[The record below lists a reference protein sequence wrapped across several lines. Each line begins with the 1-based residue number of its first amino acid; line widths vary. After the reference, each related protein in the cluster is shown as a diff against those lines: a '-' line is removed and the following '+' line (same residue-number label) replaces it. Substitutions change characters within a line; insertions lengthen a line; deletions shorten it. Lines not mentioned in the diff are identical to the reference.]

1 VIEGDVRKFLIG
13 EQAFDEDAPELRARL
28 EQAYTHNVRPLCQ
41 CKDPPLP
48 MYIARVDA
56 LHVIKRMPLSG
67 HRHHPACPSYEP
79 PYELSGLGS
88 LIGSA
93 IHIDANGKAALRLD
107 FPLTKKSVRNTPA
120 LSTHASEAALRNET
134 KKLSLR
140 AVLHYLWEAG
150 ELTEWRASWTGKR
163 GWSRVRASLLNAA
176 LQMTA
181 QGDPLS
187 DILFVPE
194 VFHQEDREGIA
205 ARRAAA
211 LAGAHASRPGPRK
224 LMVTVAEVKGFAAA
238 RVSRK
243 IVVRHLPFPFIIE
256 EGTWKRL
263 GARYETDLELWRS
276 SEDFHLIMIATF
288 GISDTGIASIEEI
301 AMMVVNENWIPFES
315 VHEQHLLERLSRL
328 KRKSVKGLRFNLSRE
343 QPVVSVTLPEQRP
356 APVAMF
362 IVPPGASEDFE
373 NALAEMI
380 DAIPEIT
387 PWIWHVTEG
396 EMPRL
401 P

>member
-1 VIEGDVRKFLIG
+1 
-13 EQAFDEDAPELRARL
+13 
-28 EQAYTHNVRPLCQ
+28 
-41 CKDPPLP
+41 
-48 MYIARVDA
+48 
-56 LHVIKRMPLSG
+56 
-67 HRHHPACPSYEP
+67 
-79 PYELSGLGS
+79 
-88 LIGSA
+88 
-93 IHIDANGKAALRLD
+93 
-107 FPLTKKSVRNTPA
+107 
-120 LSTHASEAALRNET
+120 
-134 KKLSLR
+134 
-140 AVLHYLWEAG
+140 
-150 ELTEWRASWTGKR
+150 
-163 GWSRVRASLLNAA
+163 
-176 LQMTA
+176 
-181 QGDPLS
+181 
-187 DILFVPE
+187 
-194 VFHQEDREGIA
+194 
-205 ARRAAA
+205 
-211 LAGAHASRPGPRK
+211 
-224 LMVTVAEVKGFAAA
+224 MVTVAEVKGFAAA